1 MGSLKSKLLLLAIIP
16 FIVGISIL
24 SCISYFKTDMLLK
37 DTLRKFENSIVKEKQ
52 SLLKNQLM
60 VTKSLIGTVLEK
72 EKDLSLA
79 KEQIITLLS
88 GIRYLE
94 DKSGYF
100 FAYEQREDGYYFGFH
115 PTKPDLNNK
124 KTDITKPDVK
134 GFAFRQDL
142 IKYAKEEKYVIY
154 HYERPKTKEIVP
166 KMASSIYI
174 SELNWTLVTG
184 IYVDDIEKQMSVLE
198 KELNKETNIALF
210 ITIISTLVLIIL
222 CIIIV
227 LPLVN
232 SILLKP
238 INKFQEGLNSFF
250 RYLNRES
257 STVELIESKSKDELG
272 QMSRILN
279 DNIKKAQKDI
289 EEDRKI
295 ISDTVAV
302 LSEFEKGD
310 LSQRLNTNVTNPAFI
325 QLKSVLNKMAGN
337 LENNIENVLSILEQ
351 YSKYNYLN
359 KVETNGLTQHLLK
372 LANGVNDLSSS
383 ITSMLIESKNNG
395 SILGKSST
403 ILLSNVQRLN
413 ESSTEAASSLE
424 ETAAALE
431 QITSNIRNN
440 TQNIAKMSNL
450 ANNVTSSAN
459 SGEKLANQT
468 VSSMEEI
475 NSQVTSINEAIT
487 VIDQIAFQTN
497 ILSLNAAVEAATAG
511 EAGRGFAVV
520 AAEVRNLANRSAEA
534 AREIKNI
541 VENATNK
548 ANEGKLIANDM
559 INGYDKL
566 NENILHTIELIKNIE
581 NSSKEQLSGIEQ
593 INYAV
598 VSLDQQTQ
606 ENATIASQTREIALS
621 TDKIAKTIINN
632 VNNKEFIG
640 K

>member
-1 MGSLKSKLLLLAIIP
+1 MGSLKSKLLLLAIVP
-16 FIVGISIL
+16 FIIGISIL
-24 SCISYFKTDMLLK
+24 SCVSYFKTDMLLK
-37 DTLRKFENSIVKEKQ
+37 DTLTKFENSIVKEKQ

-60 VTKSLIGTVLEK
+60 ATKSLIGTILEK
-72 EKDLSLA
+72 EKNLSLA
-79 KEQIITLLS
+79 KEQIISLLS

-222 CIIIV
+222 CIVIV

-250 RYLNRES
+250 KYLNKEA

-302 LSEFEKGD
+302 LGEFEKGD

-325 QLKSVLNKMAGN
+325 QLKSVLNKMAAN
-337 LENNIENVLSILEQ
+337 LEKNIDNVLSILEQ

-383 ITSMLIESKNNG
+383 ITNMLIEGKSNG
-395 SILGKSST
+395 STLGKSST
-403 ILLSNVQRLN
+403 ILLSNVQKLN

>member
-1 MGSLKSKLLLLAIIP
+1 MGSLKSKLLLLAIVP
-16 FIVGISIL
+16 FIIGISIL
-24 SCISYFKTDMLLK
+24 SCVSYFKTDMLLK
-37 DTLRKFENSIVKEKQ
+37 DTLTKFENSIVKEKQ

-60 VTKSLIGTVLEK
+60 ATKSLIGTILEK
-72 EKDLSLA
+72 EKNLSLA
-79 KEQIITLLS
+79 KEQIISLLS

-222 CIIIV
+222 CIVIV

-250 RYLNRES
+250 KYLNKEA

-295 ISDTVAV
+295 INDTVAV
-302 LSEFEKGD
+302 LGEFEKGD

-325 QLKSVLNKMAGN
+325 QLKSVLNKMAAN
-337 LENNIENVLSILEQ
+337 LEKNIDNVLSILEQ

-383 ITSMLIESKNNG
+383 ITNMLIEGKSNG
-395 SILGKSST
+395 STLGKSST
-403 ILLSNVQRLN
+403 ILLSNVQKLN

>member
-1 MGSLKSKLLLLAIIP
+1 MGSLKSKLLFLAIIP
-16 FIVGISIL
+16 FVVGISIL

-37 DTLRKFENSIVKEKQ
+37 DTLIKFENSIVKEKQ
-52 SLLKNQLM
+52 ILLKNQLM
-60 VTKSLIGTVLEK
+60 VTKSLIGTILEN
-72 EKDLSLA
+72 EKDFALA
-79 KEQIITLLS
+79 KKQIITLLS
-88 GIRYLE
+88 GIRYL
-94 DKSGYF
+94 DDNSGYF

-115 PTKPDLNNK
+115 PTKPNLNNK
-124 KTDITKPDVK
+124 KTDITEPDVK

-154 HYERPKTKEIVP
+154 HYERPKTKEIVS

-174 SELNWTLVTG
+174 PELNWVVVTG
-184 IYVDDIEKQMSVLE
+184 IYVDDIEKQMIELE
-198 KELNKETNIALF
+198 KELNKETNTALF
-210 ITIISTLVLIIL
+210 ITIIATLVLIIL
-222 CIIIV
+222 CIIVV

-238 INKFQEGLNSFF
+238 ISKFQDGLNSFF

-257 STVELIESKSKDELG
+257 STVELVESKSKDELG
-272 QMSRILN
+272 QMSRMLN
-279 DNIKKAQKDI
+279 DNIIKAQKDI

-302 LSEFEKGD
+302 LGEFEKGD

-337 LENNIENVLSILEQ
+337 IENNIDNVLSILEQ
-351 YSKYNYLN
+351 YSKYNYVN
-359 KVETNGLTQHLLK
+359 KIETNGLTQHLLK

-383 ITSMLIESKNNG
+383 ITKMLIQEKTNG
-395 SILGKSST
+395 STLGESST
-403 ILLSNVQRLN
+403 ILLSNVHKLN

-440 TQNIAKMSNL
+440 TQNIAKMSIL
-450 ANNVTSSAN
+450 ANDVTSSAN
-459 SGEKLANQT
+459 SGEILANQT
-468 VSSMEEI
+468 VTSMDEI
-475 NSQVTSINEAIT
+475 NSQVTSITEAII

-511 EAGRGFAVV
+511 EAGKGFAVV
-520 AAEVRNLANRSAEA
+520 AAEVRNLASRSAEA

-548 ANEGKLIANDM
+548 ANAGKSIANEM

-566 NENILHTIELIKNIE
+566 NKNILQTIELIKNIE

-593 INYAV
+593 INHAV
-598 VSLDQQTQ
+598 SMLDEQTQ
-606 ENATIASQTREIALS
+606 NNALIASQTREIAVS
-621 TDKIAKTIINN
+621 TDKIAKTIISEL
-632 VNNKEFIG
+632 NNKEFSG